1 MPMRVNIPTIVAA
14 AAALAMACAIPSAPG
29 FAQMGAGPGHVQ
41 AMKYAADRCK
51 RLMTQFDAAKT
62 TDQNLQAM
70 RKQAEQY
77 CYSGDQADYGVDLLE
92 KALASLNL
100 KPVP

>member
-1 MPMRVNIPTIVAA
+1 MRMNRPTIVGA
-14 AAALAMACAIPSAPG
+14 AAALAIAWAISSTPG

-51 RLMTQFDAAKT
+51 RLMDQFDAANT
-62 TDQNLQAM
+62 TDQNLQAA

-77 CYSGDQADYGVDLLE
+77 CYSGDQAYYGVDILE

-100 KPVP
+100 KPVQ